1 MTDMHKLEAIAG
13 RTYEK
18 TACKMRMAA
27 RIQDA
32 MEKTGVGKKMLADM
46 MNKRPSEVTKWLSGT
61 HNFTLDTLQ
70 EISCNLGVNLLED
83 IPFSKKRIVPAG
95 GIATWGRIS
104 VMNKAE

>member
-46 MNKRPSEVTKWLSGT
+46 MNKRAAELGCHNTHFMNAHGLYHEEHYTTAYDLALIACAFFDNDLLSKIGNTASFAGT
-61 HNFTLDTLQ
+61 
-70 EISCNLGVNLLED
+70 
-83 IPFSKKRIVPAG
+83 
-95 GIATWGRIS
+95 
-104 VMNKAE
+104 